1 MLLSLSLI
9 FLTGLIFS
17 SLCKKAHLPGLLG
30 MLISGILLGP
40 YALNWIDG
48 SVLSI
53 SSELRRMALI
63 LILMRAGLT
72 LNLSDLKKA
81 GRPAF
86 LICFVPA
93 LFEIAGMVL
102 LAPRLLGVSLLD
114 AAIMGAVTA
123 AVSPAVVVP
132 KMIRLIEEGYGM
144 EKGIPQMILGGA
156 SVDDV
161 FVIVL
166 FTSFTGLAQGESVS
180 ALRFLNIPISVF
192 LGAAAGF
199 LIGAA
204 LAEFFRRVHM
214 RDTVKLLILFSAA
227 FLLDSA
233 ESALH
238 TPITFSALIA
248 VMAMGVSLLI
258 RLPIASRR
266 LSGKLNAL
274 WTAAEILLFTLVGAG
289 TDIRCALTFGGRA
302 VLLIFLALLF
312 RMCGTALCL
321 IKTRLTPK
329 ERLFCMLAYLPKATV
344 QAAIGGVP
352 LAMGLPCGA
361 IVLTVAV
368 LAILITAPLGAFLID
383 NTYKRFLTRKDGSY
397 AQMD

>member
-9 FLTGLIFS
+9 FLTGLLFS
-17 SLCKKAHLPGLLG
+17 GLCKKARLPGLLG

-63 LILMRAGLT
+63 
-72 LNLSDLKKA
+72 
-81 GRPAF
+81 
-86 LICFVPA
+86 
-93 LFEIAGMVL
+93 
-102 LAPRLLGVSLLD
+102 
-114 AAIMGAVTA
+114 
-123 AVSPAVVVP
+123 
-132 KMIRLIEEGYGM
+132 
-144 EKGIPQMILGGA
+144 
-156 SVDDV
+156 
-161 FVIVL
+161 
-166 FTSFTGLAQGESVS
+166 
-180 ALRFLNIPISVF
+180 
-192 LGAAAGF
+192 
-199 LIGAA
+199 
-204 LAEFFRRVHM
+204 
-214 RDTVKLLILFSAA
+214 
-227 FLLDSA
+227 
-233 ESALH
+233 
-238 TPITFSALIA
+238 A
-248 VMAMGVSLLI
+248 VMAMGTALLI

-274 WTAAEILLFTLVGAG
+274 WTAAEVLLFTLVGAG

-321 IKTRLTPK
+321 MKTRLAPR

>member
-9 FLTGLIFS
+9 FLTGLLFS
-17 SLCKKAHLPGLLG
+17 GLCKKARLPGLLG

-81 GRPAF
+81 GRPAA
-86 LICFVPA
+86 LMCFVPA

-123 AVSPAVVVP
+123 AASPAVVVP
-132 KMIRLIEEGYGM
+132 KMIRLIEEGYGT

-166 FTSFTGLAQGESVS
+166 FTSFTGLAQGS
-180 ALRFLNIPISVF
+180 RFPLSVF
-192 LGAAAGF
+192 
-199 LIGAA
+199 
-204 LAEFFRRVHM
+204 
-214 RDTVKLLILFSAA
+214 
-227 FLLDSA
+227 
-233 ESALH
+233 
-238 TPITFSALIA
+238 
-248 VMAMGVSLLI
+248 
-258 RLPIASRR
+258 
-266 LSGKLNAL
+266 
-274 WTAAEILLFTLVGAG
+274 
-289 TDIRCALTFGGRA
+289 
-302 VLLIFLALLF
+302 
-312 RMCGTALCL
+312 
-321 IKTRLTPK
+321 
-329 ERLFCMLAYLPKATV
+329 
-344 QAAIGGVP
+344 
-352 LAMGLPCGA
+352 
-361 IVLTVAV
+361 
-368 LAILITAPLGAFLID
+368 
-383 NTYKRFLTRKDGSY
+383 
-397 AQMD
+397 